1 MIKLTE
7 SNSKLTPGTYK
18 YTMVTRVKPES
29 IPKGVDKIIL
39 LVPKKDLERLT
50 NFKKDL
56 EKDLERV
63 TNFTN
68 SFFN

>member
-7 SNSKLTPGTYK
+7 SNSRLTPGVYK
-18 YTMVTRVKPES
+18 YTMVTKVKPES

-50 NFKKDL
+50 NF
-56 EKDLERV
+56 
-63 TNFTN
+63 TN